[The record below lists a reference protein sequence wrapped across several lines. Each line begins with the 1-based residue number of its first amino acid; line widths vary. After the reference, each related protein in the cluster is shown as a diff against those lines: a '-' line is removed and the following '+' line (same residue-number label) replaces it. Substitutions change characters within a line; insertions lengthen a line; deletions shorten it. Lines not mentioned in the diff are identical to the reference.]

1 MEKLDIPT
9 VNHHIGS
16 TERVFVAHVNDLND
30 FYLHSELHRDSLLKL
45 GQDLYDEYSES
56 LTKQPLGINET
67 FSIGDYCVCP
77 SHSQDWYRGLIRH
90 IDSNGTAAVFK
101 IDYGDV
107 QYTPTQFLQPLHKNF
122 TVQPGL
128 AFHCSLANL
137 IKPLDGWPLDAIE
150 EFCSRLSTTFLYAKF
165 MNYNEVRDMLEVEIT
180 EKTSK
185 TSLNTDFQHHQ
196 IQRLILPT
204 NDKFLYKCI
213 PFEKLDC
220 NQPNQIRLLYY
231 INPSHFYVYLRD
243 NMNSYKA
250 LQKDLQQA
258 VQNSRPISSP
268 TKYQPVAAQDNHTI
282 WHRAV
287 IMDLNSNL
295 MKIAVYYIDLGQRQ
309 YTSINSI
316 RLLPEEFQFK
326 PALAIPCRLYKV
338 YPSNSNDQSQ
348 WQSDD
353 RVHGEFNGRMVN
365 NVTCT
370 VIGNQDQVIYDV
382 EIDIPKLGD
391 LGKFLS
397 DNNLVSRQQ
406 MHNNPRANFSSGQPM
421 QHSFVR
427 AQLGSSGLTPF
438 RPQAPRATQP
448 NEYYNNPNNSA
459 QQPQTRMLNAG
470 SSSTT
475 VQHSPSTVSI
485 AAPTAPFPPI
495 PPPDGS
501 YTITQVHSAAE
512 FYGVSQMREHDLEGL
527 NKHLEEFY
535 NNSVND
541 QSFTVYVPKENSYY
555 VVQQGDKYYRVLTK
569 HHESDTRILVTLI
582 DRGFEIIVDTTELL
596 QINPTFVATP
606 PFAQRFR
613 LRGYD
618 ESQNS
623 SLMTRNLKRLILN
636 QRVRIIVKGSII
648 NGTYPVD
655 VVLADNQWVNRLL
668 FPNDTTLL
676 SPPLLPNDR
685 PGFNKPQ
692 HAVIE
697 SQVFSN
703 SLRHHPKNNQD
714 STERAPF
721 SQRSNGNL
729 PTSSNMMSGA
739 PRSQPG
745 RFSST
750 TDSTASVLSST
761 KAQIPRFSNAHN
773 RNIQQYSQTADSTA
787 SNSMWNKEQNNKT
800 NFGTSDALPNQQ
812 SYGRQQSDSFHHGNV
827 QRPTDDKVSIP
838 SNQNRLS
845 SMPHD
850 NQQPASSEQRR
861 TFGGNFSH
869 DNRHEKPMDGNHFQR
884 HDDRTNE
891 NNFRQDAGF
900 SNRGSGFVDRR
911 GRGNFND
918 RQVSRTN
925 DNNNDHNSQS
935 SGSFPRRGRGSADGR
950 GRGGNFSDRN
960 SYNRNQDDDRN
971 DNNMHQSQNFRF
983 QNRRD
988 QEGNRDR
995 GDFGRRGD
1003 RGSYRGDGFSNSRG
1017 GRGNLRD
1024 RDNIGLRLS
1033 SDSSNSAKPFGGMGI
1048 TQPVLNNFEAGDKF
1062 IEHDMPKEVFTFVIS
1077 HIETANDFFIQLLNK
1092 GDEILKLSE
1101 TLQNEY
1107 GAAPEA
1113 TLSSFKIGQ
1122 ACLAKS
1128 TDGCWYRATVLVPG
1142 SNALKIRFVDFGDT
1156 AEVNLKTIKPLAK
1169 KHCSAAPY
1177 AYQCTFENIQ
1187 TLNNVNI
1194 ENLKDQCSGK
1204 TFNGKI
1210 KGKLSGNKFILN
1222 SDDFLKVLLDINA
1235 IKLKPVATL
1244 KRIPCL
1250 IVHIESG
1257 QHQFFIQD
1265 DKETADKIAEQILVE
1280 EPNSSVLS
1288 LDEVKQL
1295 PPETIVIAQFEDEFY
1310 RAVIQSDESA
1320 DNVIVCYV
1328 DFGNTNSCP
1337 KTSLKQCSKQLSSYP
1352 NQSKRCQLYGILPDK
1367 IDDAFTYLQDVSDSE
1382 NLEIS
1387 IVKEKDLLSNV
1398 LLYADNICVNEK
1410 FGCDLNAIETS
1421 DTNVNI
1427 GDQATTTTVNEQEQP
1442 QIPLTIEQPP
1452 SVVEQPPSVVEQPPS
1467 VVEQP
1472 PSVVEQP
1479 PSVVEQPPSVVEQ
1492 PPSVVEQPPSVVEQ
1506 PPSVV
1511 ERPPSVVEQPTNDDA
1526 LSQNEILEPA
1536 KSDSNEP
1543 KEEEPQCRTGLL
1555 THMEMDKPY
1564 IYLQLLPES
1573 VPILERIHQLIDK
1586 IVVEKLHNS
1595 SYAIGDHVVAKFSED
1610 DEYYRARIES
1620 YSSTSNL
1627 YTVYFL
1633 DYGNLDENVTV
1644 DHLYSYSDELE
1655 KIKPLIRGYLLNQVT
1670 IETWTNT
1677 IQPIIEEKLNDSIE
1691 FTIIDENNSIID
1703 IEFDDAIYADH
1714 VQEYVEQIESSIIEQ
1729 AKRFTANISAT
1740 DKDSFYIHILPDD
1753 NLRVC
1758 ELEEYLKACDKQ
1770 RKHIWAINDRCIV
1783 SNDQEQFYRGQI
1795 LAIDDN
1801 KYHVKCIDYGNTLEN
1816 IDDGHLFVLSDITIL
1831 EQLPLAQQCRLYGID
1846 DSNQIKVIND
1856 IIKNIPTTECVTVDI
1871 ENDENYQVWLVKL
1884 TRENNDTINDHY
1896 LSSDDNILD
1905 NENTQGSNNNEI
1917 IVPDSP
1923 APANIDEQKTSE
1935 IDVPQMENNTQ
1946 PNDII
1951 DASENNSVVPSSNN
1965 QAIDLGEYDSS
1976 ATNTTITDETN
1987 TSISS
1992 D

>member
-459 QQPQTRMLNAG
+459 QQPQTRMLNTG

-495 PPPDGS
+495 PPPDGI

-1235 IKLKPVATL
+1235 IKLKPVTTL

-1442 QIPLTIEQPP
+1442 QIPLTI
-1452 SVVEQPPSVVEQPPS
+1452 
-1467 VVEQP
+1467 
-1472 PSVVEQP
+1472 
-1479 PSVVEQPPSVVEQ
+1479 EQPPSVVEQ

-1714 VQEYVEQIESSIIEQ
+1714 VQEYVEHIESSIIEQ

-1831 EQLPLAQQCRLYGID
+1831 EQLPLAHQCRLYGID

>member
-459 QQPQTRMLNAG
+459 QQPQTRMLNTG

-1714 VQEYVEQIESSIIEQ
+1714 VQEYVEHIESSIIEQ

-1831 EQLPLAQQCRLYGID
+1831 EQLPLAHQCRLYGID

-1856 IIKNIPTTECVTVDI
+1856 VIKNIPTTECVTVDI

>member
-90 IDSNGTAAVFK
+90 IDSN
-101 IDYGDV
+101 
-107 QYTPTQFLQPLHKNF
+107 
-122 TVQPGL
+122 
-128 AFHCSLANL
+128 
-137 IKPLDGWPLDAIE
+137 E
-150 EFCSRLSTTFLYAKF
+150 
-165 MNYNEVRDMLEVEIT
+165 
-180 EKTSK
+180 
-185 TSLNTDFQHHQ
+185 HHQ

-459 QQPQTRMLNAG
+459 QQPQTRMLNTG

-1511 ERPPSVVEQPTNDDA
+1511 EQPPSVVEQPPSVVEQPPSVVERPPSVVEQPTNDDA

-1831 EQLPLAQQCRLYGID
+1831 EQLPLAHQCRLYGID

-1856 IIKNIPTTECVTVDI
+1856 VIKNIPTTECVTVDI

>member
-1714 VQEYVEQIESSIIEQ
+1714 VQEYVEHIESSIIEQ

>member
-1714 VQEYVEQIESSIIEQ
+1714 VQEYVEHIESSIIEQ

-1831 EQLPLAQQCRLYGID
+1831 EQLPLAHQCRLYGID

-1856 IIKNIPTTECVTVDI
+1856 VIKNIPTTECVTVDI

>member
-459 QQPQTRMLNAG
+459 QQPQTRMLNTG

-1714 VQEYVEQIESSIIEQ
+1714 VQEYVEHIESSIIEQ